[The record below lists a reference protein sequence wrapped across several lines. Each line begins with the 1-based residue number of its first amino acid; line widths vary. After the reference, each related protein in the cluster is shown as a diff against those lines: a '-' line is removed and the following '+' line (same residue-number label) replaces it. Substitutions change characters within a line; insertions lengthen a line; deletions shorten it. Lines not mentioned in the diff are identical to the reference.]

1 MDQNFIPAG
10 EARKLAEER
19 LAIFRNERKDSIMQ
33 MIKEKASEYG
43 DFQLAIPHELYWDED
58 IYNFFTDL
66 GYEIEV
72 HPELIVIS
80 WAERRSI

>member
-1 MDQNFIPAG
+1 MNQNFISAG

-19 LAIFRNERKDSIMQ
+19 LVIFRNERKDNIMK

-43 DFQLAIPHELYWDED
+43 SFQIAIPNELYWDEE

>member
-1 MDQNFIPAG
+1 MDQNFIPAS

-19 LAIFRNERKDSIMQ
+19 LVIFRNERKDNIMK

-43 DFQLAIPHELYWDED
+43 RFQITIPNELYWDED

-72 HPELIVIS
+72 HRELIVIS

>member
-1 MDQNFIPAG
+1 M
-10 EARKLAEER
+10 K
-19 LAIFRNERKDSIMQ
+19 

-43 DFQLAIPHELYWDED
+43 RFQITIPNELYWDED